1 MASFPKMTTTS
12 AGQRLLTKAMAGA
25 ALQFTKIVLGDGQL
39 NGVSISTLTAL
50 ISQKAYCDITFE
62 KSTGTTYQ
70 VGGLLLP
77 ENITTG
83 FYWREV
89 GLIALDP
96 DDSSEVLFSYSNDG
110 TATDYIDPNVTD
122 SRFEKNI
129 YISTGIS
136 TASSV
141 TVEIPSTDTYAMAD
155 LSNVNLNE
163 AMENQG
169 IAFIPLAQK
178 GVASGVAELDSSG
191 KVPSAQLPSYVD
203 DVLEYSNLTALPA
216 SGETGKIY
224 VAQDTNKTYRW
235 SGSAYVEIS
244 QSLAL
249 GETSATAYRG
259 DRGKTAYDHSQNT
272 GNPHGA
278 TAADVGAATKPSI
291 VTVTF
296 ATASW
301 TLNATTGCYEQ
312 TVACA
317 GLLAADSYNID
328 VSPVGSTDAAAQAL
342 TDAAYAVMAGPGGRM
357 SCDTDGYLYARCPA
371 GAAAPVTNFQ
381 VAVVISR

>member
-50 ISQKAYCDITFE
+50 ISQKAYCGITFE

-141 TVEIPSTDTYAMAD
+141 TVEIPSSDTYALQD
-155 LSNVNLNE
+155 FSNVSAEVIIAAVENSGLTFE
-163 AMENQG
+163 APIKDQAAKTTPVDADAVPV
-169 IAFIPLAQK
+169 IDSA
-178 GVASGVAELDSSG
+178 DSS
-191 KVPSAQLPSYVD
+191 KTK
-203 DVLEYSNLTALPA
+203 LTTWANIKAALKTFFDSIYAAATHTHTKSQITDFPA
-216 SGETGKIY
+216 SMMPT
-224 VAQDTNKTYRW
+224 AHAASHKTD
-235 SGSAYVEIS
+235 GTDA
-244 QSLAL
+244 LA
-249 GETSATAYRG
+249 AG
-259 DRGKTAYDHSQNT
+259 DIN
-272 GNPHGA
+272 
-278 TAADVGAATKPSI
+278 AATKPAI

-301 TLNATTGCYEQ
+301 TLNATSNCYEQ
-312 TVACA
+312 TVACE

-328 VSPVGSTDAAAQAL
+328 AVPVGSTDAAAQAL

-357 SCDTDGYLYARCPA
+357 ACDTDGQLYARCPA
-371 GAAAPVTNFQ
+371 GAAAPTINFQ